1 MVKCSETTHLSDSR
15 GIWFAC
21 GSLVTRD
28 PKSRPRQHRWRR
40 AQSPEESRP
49 TWYCYLQICCL
60 RSWLWGDRLKG
71 MDDQKT
77 LILRVQG
84 KVSNINTAANVM
96 CSERHQKESQW
107 WGLLAENGTP
117 GAWAAHLAWFPTPGC
132 PSTRPRC
139 PSSIPANSCFLLCCH
154 SNKSSYLKN
163 CAIKKIGSRYR
174 CLFGV
179 PHYHYPLFRWSV
191 QSCHYPVVIFRR
203 GSWSWTQFRSIANQI
218 HYNAWWDEA
227 VYDALLVT
235 LIS

>member
-21 GSLVTRD
+21 GSLVTQD

-163 CAIKKIGSRYR
+163 CAIKK
-174 CLFGV
+174 
-179 PHYHYPLFRWSV
+179 SV
-191 QSCHYPVVIFRR
+191 LDI
-203 GSWSWTQFRSIANQI
+203 
-218 HYNAWWDEA
+218 A
-227 VYDALLVT
+227 VYSVYHITITLYSGDLFSLVITPWSYFAGDHDHEHNSGQSQIRYITTHDETKRCMT
-235 LIS
+235 LCL